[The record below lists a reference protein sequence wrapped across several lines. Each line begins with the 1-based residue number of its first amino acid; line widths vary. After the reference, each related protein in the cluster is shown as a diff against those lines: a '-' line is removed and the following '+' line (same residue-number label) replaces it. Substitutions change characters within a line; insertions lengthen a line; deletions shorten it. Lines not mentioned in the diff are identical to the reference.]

1 MSVVDELHRLAELY
15 QRGHISPAEYGEAK
29 KQLLAAGQRQDSDA
43 TPDGAL
49 LLYRLMSSWL
59 KRAAAAMVVVA
70 LLFGVVAGWS
80 GLRYLDMRTQADAI
94 KNTAIAQGFGVRIPD
109 PRPTIERAVLEAKAT
124 AYGGLAAVTGVIA
137 LSTLLGAL
145 FVRPPSSPAEPQ
157 GASSPQPVAGRAAAD
172 LRRGVHGVIARYGR
186 R

>member
-80 GLRYLDMRTQADAI
+80 GCATWTCARRPTRSRTQ
-94 KNTAIAQGFGVRIPD
+94 QLPRGSESGFPIRARQSSARSW
-109 PRPTIERAVLEAKAT
+109 RPKPPP
-124 AYGGLAAVTGVIA
+124 TGV
-137 LSTLLGAL
+137 
-145 FVRPPSSPAEPQ
+145 SP
-157 GASSPQPVAGRAAAD
+157 R
-172 LRRGVHGVIARYGR
+172 
-186 R
+186 

>member
-15 QRGHISPAEYGEAK
+15 ERGQISPVEYQEAK
-29 KQLLAAGQRQDSDA
+29 KQLLAAGQQQDSGA

-49 LLYRLMSSWL
+49 LLYRLISSWL

-70 LLFGVVAGWS
+70 LLFGLVAGWS
-80 GLRYLDMRTQADAI
+80 GLRYLDLHTQADAI
-94 KNTAIAQGFGVRIPD
+94 HNTAIAQGFGVRIPD

-124 AYGGLAAVTGVIA
+124 AYGSLAAVTGVVA

-145 FVRPPSSPAEPQ
+145 FLRPPSVSPEAKS
-157 GASSPQPVAGRAAAD
+157 AVSPQLVAKRAAD
-172 LRRGVHGVIARYGR
+172 LPRGVHGVLARYGR

>member
-1 MSVVDELHRLAELY
+1 MRVVDELHRLVELY
-15 QRGHISPAEYGEAK
+15 ERGQISPVEYQEAK
-29 KQLLAAGQRQDSDA
+29 RQLLAAGQRQDSGA

-49 LLYRLMSSWL
+49 LLYRLISSWL

-70 LLFGVVAGWS
+70 LLFGLVAGWS
-80 GLRYLDMRTQADAI
+80 GLRYLAIHAQADAT

-124 AYGGLAAVTGVIA
+124 AYGGLAAVTGVMA
-137 LSTLLGAL
+137 LSTLLGAVFL
-145 FVRPPSSPAEPQ
+145 RPSSVSLEAKN
-157 GASSPQPVAGRAAAD
+157 AASPQPVAKRTAD
-172 LRRGVHGVIARYGR
+172 LRRGVHGVRARYGR

>member
-15 QRGHISPAEYGEAK
+15 ERGQISSAEYHEAK
-29 KQLLAAGQRQDSDA
+29 KQLLAAGQRQDSSA

-49 LLYRLMSSWL
+49 LLYRLVSSWL
-59 KRAAAAMVVVA
+59 KRAAVAMVVVGI
-70 LLFGVVAGWS
+70 LFGLVTGWS
-80 GLRYLDMRTQADAI
+80 GLRYLDLHSQAAAI

-109 PRPTIERAVLEAKAT
+109 PRPTIERAVLEVKAT
-124 AYGGLAAVTGVIA
+124 AYGGLAAVTGVMG

-145 FVRPPSSPAEPQ
+145 FLRPPAVSPEAKN
-157 GASSPQPVAGRAAAD
+157 AASPQLVAKRTAD
-172 LRRGVHGVIARYGR
+172 LRRGVHGVLARYGR